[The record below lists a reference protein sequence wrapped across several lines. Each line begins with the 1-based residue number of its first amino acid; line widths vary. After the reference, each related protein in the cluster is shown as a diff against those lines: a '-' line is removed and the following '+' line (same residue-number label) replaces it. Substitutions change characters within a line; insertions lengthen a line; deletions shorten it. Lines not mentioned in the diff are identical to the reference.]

1 MERPLGALEQSQW
14 LYDQIHPL
22 HFAIVAK
29 IRGQFTLDQLQN
41 ALSQVQQQHPLL
53 RVRIA
58 TDKYGQPQYIEENNP
73 IPIRWVASINEEQ
86 WQRELEVEMTQS
98 FNWSTAPLARVVWV
112 QSGLDSELIVL
123 YHHAIADGIS
133 GAYLLGDIVR
143 GLFESNFTRQELATA
158 VSIEEAYGLSP
169 EVHGVICAAFLCSL
183 TNQQNPHRN
192 SVASHP
198 GMLDRSSRF
207 LVKML

>member
-1 MERPLGALEQSQW
+1 
-14 LYDQIHPL
+14 
-22 HFAIVAK
+22 
-29 IRGQFTLDQLQN
+29 
-41 ALSQVQQQHPLL
+41 
-53 RVRIA
+53 
-58 TDKYGQPQYIEENNP
+58 
-73 IPIRWVASINEEQ
+73 
-86 WQRELEVEMTQS
+86 
-98 FNWSTAPLARVVWV
+98 V